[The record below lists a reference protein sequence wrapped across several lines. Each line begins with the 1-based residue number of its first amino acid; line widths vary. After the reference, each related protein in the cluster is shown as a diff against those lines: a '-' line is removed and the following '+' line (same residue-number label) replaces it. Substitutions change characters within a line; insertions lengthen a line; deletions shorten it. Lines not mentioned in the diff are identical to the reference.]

1 MKIRE
6 NCKRKDK
13 ENNNIRRKALNDINE
28 VGHINFQIGNNKT
41 ERLKFFFAEVSSGSF
56 FRQLLVRFFGSKKY
70 SEDIRRN

>member
-28 VGHINFQIGNNKT
+28 VGHINFQIGNNKI
-41 ERLKFFFAEVSSGSF
+41 EKLKLFFAEVSSGSF
-56 FRQLLVRFFGSKKY
+56 FRQFLVRFFGSK
-70 SEDIRRN
+70 